1 MPISKN
7 CKITLK
13 VIWDQIK
20 ITCSKS
26 DLRSDQDH
34 DLEHHKKVITNQIV
48 ISDHSIIRSLNFLN
62 TWVWITNEIFKKFAK
77 HTFHTYTLSNI
88 FFTSNFLKK
97 LEICKKSLWIFPN
110 FYKIFTWSGENSD
123 LKFPI
128 TFRSRSQKKW
138 SMIRS
143 DHDLKLG
150 PKSDLRS
157 DQ

>member
-1 MPISKN
+1 MI
-7 CKITLK
+7 L
-13 VIWDQIK
+13 DQIK
-20 ITCSKS
+20 ITIWSITKKWS
-26 DLRSDQDH
+26 PIRSWSQ
-34 DLEHHKKVITNQIV
+34 ITPS
-48 ISDHSIIRSLNFLN
+48 SDHSIFWIHVSESHMKFL
-62 TWVWITNEIFKKFAK
+62 KKNAK

-110 FYKIFTWSGENSD
+110 LYKFFSRGGENSD
-123 LKFPI
+123 LNFSI

-138 SMIRS
+138 STIRS